1 MVSIRNSI
9 ASRLALG
16 YGVLVAFSIAIVSA
30 VFYFGTIVVLD
41 RSIDGKIA
49 SISNRLV
56 TRFQDR
62 TQDDLIAEIERRLQD
77 RIDSDTEIFLVVA
90 ADGTPVVGNLTNWP
104 EDRIPY
110 DEVVTR
116 KVMRDGKL
124 TSARLIVRQLHGDRL
139 LVVGR
144 DLHEQEAI
152 QTLVVRALGAGGTL
166 SLVLVIAGAIFFK
179 QQTEARIGEIRRTAV
194 EIEGGNLS
202 RRVPISG
209 DDEFGR
215 LSEDINRMLDR
226 IEHLMDGVRHVSNAI
241 AHDLRTPLGRIRSKL
256 DEAVRHQYT
265 VDTLHEA
272 ASDAIEGI
280 DDLILLFDKL
290 LQIAGAESGMR
301 TKSFEVLDL
310 NRIAHDM
317 VELYDAA
324 AEERE
329 VVLKASSQA
338 HVTVMGDHDLLAS
351 AVASLI
357 DNAIKYAGAGAT
369 VEVEAHTEPHW
380 ATVTIKDNGPGI
392 PTEELSRV
400 TERFYR
406 LDHSRHLPG
415 NGLGLSIV
423 TAIATL
429 HGGTL
434 HLEQGAPGLV
444 AQIRLPRETSVPAV
458 AAEAEGG

>member
-1 MVSIRNSI
+1 MVSIRKSI

-16 YGVLVAFSIAIVSA
+16 YGLLVAFAIAIVSA

-41 RSIDGKIA
+41 RSIDGKIS

-56 TRFQDR
+56 GRFQDR
-62 TQDDLIAEIERRLQD
+62 PQDDLTAEIERRLQD
-77 RIDSDTEIFLVVA
+77 RIDSETEIFLVVA
-90 ADGTPVVGNLTNWP
+90 ADGTHIVGNLTDWS
-104 EDRIPY
+104 DTKIPWN
-110 DEVVTR
+110 EVVTR

-124 TSARLIVRQLHGDRL
+124 SSARLIIRQLRDGRQ

-144 DLHEQEAI
+144 DLREQEAI
-152 QTLVVRALGAGGTL
+152 QILVLRALGAGGTI
-166 SLVLVIAGAIFFK
+166 SLVLVIAGALFFK
-179 QQTEARIGEIRRTAV
+179 RQTEARIGEIRRTAV
-194 EIEGGNLS
+194 EIEAGDLS

-215 LSEDINRMLDR
+215 LSEDINQMLDR

-256 DEAVRHQYT
+256 DDAVRHQYT
-265 VDTLHEA
+265 ADTLYDA
-272 ASDAIEGI
+272 ANDAIEGI

-301 TKSFEVLDL
+301 TKSFEVVDL

-324 AEERE
+324 AEERQ
-329 VVLKASSQA
+329 VVIKATSQTA
-338 HVTVMGDHDLLAS
+338 VSVMGDHDLLAS

-369 VEVEAHTEPHW
+369 VEVEVHTEPHW
-380 ATVTIKDNGPGI
+380 ASVTIKDNGPGI
-392 PTEELSRV
+392 PIDEIAKV

-429 HGGTL
+429 HGGML
-434 HLEQGAPGLV
+434 RLEHGAPGLL
-444 AQIRLPRETSVPAV
+444 ARILLPRELPLPAV
-458 AAEAEGG
+458 PTHS